1 MHCKPVA
8 RRRGFEWQKFQQ
20 SKDKND
26 EQQSPVGE
34 RRSAFPGHGL
44 GGMRWGRQQCG
55 FGSCAHG
62 RRCLYGLV
70 VARKAVAAALLANP
84 SPPPTAPPGVV
95 HELPTSSDVGSF
107 QTSAA
112 LELSLTA
119 PGTESVVTVTSD
131 SNVVTVAPV
140 SINGTT
146 PLGTYALTVNRL
158 GLGVGSTFARPTV
171 TLTTGRCFVG
181 RRRAGRLPAFRS
193 AAALIWTVTTASA
206 NAASPVA
213 LFRCAALAVASAR
226 SR

>member
-1 MHCKPVA
+1 M
-8 RRRGFEWQKFQQ
+8 
-20 SKDKND
+20 ND
-26 EQQSPVGE
+26 EHQSPAGE
-34 RRSAFPGHGL
+34 HGGAFPGYGL
-44 GGMRWGRQQCG
+44 GGMRWARRQCG
-55 FGSCAHG
+55 SSSCAHG

-84 SPPPTAPPGVV
+84 SPPPAAPPGVV
-95 HELPTSSDVGSF
+95 HASPTSIDFGSF

-119 PGTESVVTVTSD
+119 SGTESVGTVTSD
-131 SNVVTVAPV
+131 GNVVTVAPV
-140 SINGTT
+140 SINATT
-146 PLGTYALTVNRL
+146 RLGTYALTVNRL
-158 GLGVGSTFARPTV
+158 GLGVGSIFARPTV